1 MKIGGALY
9 SIRNMV
15 DAFVREH
22 SVEWNKCR
30 DAYQEK
36 SRLEYLK
43 MFPESNFSGATLG
56 VPLSM
61 QSYIGSDL
69 LIDFV
74 FLALETEGERPFVRE
89 YWLRSQGVQCI
100 KNEEDRENNRKVFKD
115 IVAKFKV
122 EFDGKEFTKI
132 EWFEDEDC
140 QIHNRFLDKKGV

>member
-1 MKIGGALY
+1 MTIGGAMY

-22 SVEWNKCR
+22 SFEWNKYR
-30 DAYQEK
+30 DAYQEQ
-36 SRLEYLK
+36 SRLEHLK
-43 MFPESNFSGATLG
+43 LWPESTYKGVKIG

-61 QSYIGSDL
+61 QSYIASDL

-74 FLALETEGERPFVRE
+74 FLALEVEGQRPFVRE

-100 KNEEDRENNRKVFKD
+100 KDAEDIENNRKVFSD
-115 IVAKFKV
+115 IVAKIKV

-140 QIHNRFLDKKGV
+140 KIKNHFIHK